1 MIDIFYKKTVG
12 KNPKSEAK
20 GLPAFSY
27 AAALSLPSLIMLS
40 KAVKPKLLFWFIVI
54 VVAGIIAIGY
64 IFNAL
69 DFIFVREV

>member
-27 AAALSLPSLIMLS
+27 AAAFYKCVFYS
-40 KAVKPKLLFWFIVI
+40 
-54 VVAGIIAIGY
+54 
-64 IFNAL
+64 
-69 DFIFVREV
+69 